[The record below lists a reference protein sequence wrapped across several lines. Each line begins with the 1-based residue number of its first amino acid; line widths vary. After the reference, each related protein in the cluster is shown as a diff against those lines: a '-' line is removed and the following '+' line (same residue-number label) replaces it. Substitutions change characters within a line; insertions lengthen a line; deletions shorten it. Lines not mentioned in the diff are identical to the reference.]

1 MSVVAGTRPVG
12 LQSFEI
18 RVLKPE
24 AMVVVAV
31 CRCLLLLLLFEG
43 RSYEAWVRDMII
55 VMESDPTCPS
65 LFFNALID
73 HLRTAQEICCVPS
86 RAAKLRTDVK

>member
-1 MSVVAGTRPVG
+1 MSVVAGTRPIG

-31 CRCLLLLLLFEG
+31 CRCF
-43 RSYEAWVRDMII
+43 V
-55 VMESDPTCPS
+55 V
-65 LFFNALID
+65 
-73 HLRTAQEICCVPS
+73 V
-86 RAAKLRTDVK
+86 VVVV